1 MENAIH
7 DVSVSDCRLFY
18 RMNGFMASINLR
30 NDPIP
35 SSFLHYLL
43 PAVSGMVVKSLY
55 VMVDSIMVGRGVGAD
70 ALAALSLTVPFFA
83 LFLAL
88 ALMIGVGGAAL
99 MSTQFGRG
107 NRAEGQNIF
116 NQSILMTLVISG
128 LLVTVGFT
136 WLNELVLMTGASD
149 ALFTMTRD
157 YLEIMLMF
165 FMVYAMGWVL
175 SCFVRND
182 GNPRLAMYSL
192 VASALTNVVLDFLF
206 IFVFPWGVKGAALA
220 TGLSQLVLFAGVMT
234 HFIRGKG
241 ELRIRLN
248 PVGLS
253 WVGKIFST
261 GLPTFFIESTVG
273 VSTLI
278 FNWVLIRHGGDLY
291 VTAYSIVINVAV
303 LVLFILM
310 GIGQACQP
318 IISFNHGANEVGRVR
333 ETLLLGIKSA
343 IGFGVVALM
352 MASLATE
359 WLIGLFVVDYPALSE
374 LASLAMP
381 LYFLAFPAMAVNLMI
396 ASFFQAVEKPTLATI
411 LSLGRGFGFVLT
423 GLVVMPWLM
432 PEYGIWLVVPFAEMV
447 TLLFSLYLY
456 YRYQAR
462 TVPAASVVL
471 NT

>member
-1 MENAIH
+1 
-7 DVSVSDCRLFY
+7 
-18 RMNGFMASINLR
+18 MASIDLR

-107 NRAEGQNIF
+107 NRVEGQTIF
-116 NQSILMTLVISG
+116 NQSVLMTLLISG
-128 LLVTVGFT
+128 FLVTVGFI
-136 WLNELVLMTGASD
+136 WLDELVLMTGASES
-149 ALFTMTRD
+149 LFSMTKD

-165 FMVYAMGWVL
+165 FMVYALGWVL

-192 VASALTNVVLDFLF
+192 VASALTNVVLDYLF

-220 TGLSQLVLFAGVMT
+220 TGLSQLVLLAGVLI
-234 HFIRGKG
+234 HFIGGRG
-241 ELRIRLN
+241 ELRIRFNLIGGN
-248 PVGLS
+248 
-253 WVGKIFST
+253 WVGRIFNT

-278 FNWVLIRHGGDLY
+278 FNWVLIRQGGDLY

-303 LVLFILM
+303 LVLFVLM

-318 IISFNHGANEVGRVR
+318 IISFNHGANAVSRVR
-333 ETLLLGIKSA
+333 DTLLLGIKCA
-343 IGFGVVALM
+343 IGVGVAALM
-352 MASLATE
+352 VASMATG
-359 WLIGLFVVDYPALSE
+359 WLVELFVVDYPELFQ

-381 LYFLAFPAMAVNLMI
+381 LYFLAFPCMAVNLMI
-396 ASFFQAVEKPTLATI
+396 ASLFQAVEKPMLATA
-411 LSLGRGFGFVLT
+411 LSIGRGFGFVLI
-423 GLVVMPWLM
+423 GLVVMPRII
-432 PEYGIWLVVPFAEMV
+432 PEYGIWLVVPFAEMI
-447 TLLFSLYLY
+447 TLLFSLVLY
-456 YRYQAR
+456 NRHVAQ
-462 TVPAASVVL
+462 VNKMSLVVL